1 MSQVDKEAA
10 KAASVDV
17 EQLDDSQKRRLRA
30 IRRGYR
36 AEKVEVKDDGWT
48 LEVTFMDGSKAKINS
63 KLLKLKEKELQQVS

>member
-1 MSQVDKEAA
+1 MSQVEKEAA
-10 KAASVDV
+10 KTASVDV

-48 LEVTFMDGSKAKINS
+48 LEVTFMDGSKAKVNS